1 MGALKLENCVD
12 LYFNVLYILFVNE
25 NGYKVRNII
34 LGAENNNVPFISDY
48 EKSLFFGR
56 GRHLHMLTNVCKC
69 IKFLVKA
76 LTILLIILFL
86 LQK

>member
-1 MGALKLENCVD
+1 MNTSMGALKLENCVD

-48 EKSLFFGR
+48 E
-56 GRHLHMLTNVCKC
+56 
-69 IKFLVKA
+69 
-76 LTILLIILFL
+76 
-86 LQK
+86 